1 MLYTCNVHVVCR
13 SGLLRKPSPNRSTK
27 GVLSRNKL
35 KLCYKHIT
43 CMLYVGQD
51 SFRTHVLTGL
61 LKDFCPERNESYVRK
76 VYAVCRTGL
85 FQNPCPNTSVDV
97 FIRRTGLLRK
107 PCLDRS
113 FEGVLSQKK
122 WKLCYIYILS
132 TNSSCLYSA
141 VSLTLV
147 REQRFIRIFYYYYYV
162 RHEF

>member
-27 GVLSRNKL
+27 GVLSRKKW

-43 CMLYVGQD
+43 YMLYVGQD

-61 LKDFCPERNESYVRK
+61 LKEFCPERNGSYVCK

-97 FIRRTGLLRK
+97 FIRQTGLLLK

-113 FEGVLSQKK
+113 FEGVLSKKK
-122 WKLCYIYILS
+122 WKLCYIYM
-132 TNSSCLYSA
+132 YS
-141 VSLTLV
+141 V
-147 REQRFIRIFYYYYYV
+147 QK
-162 RHEF
+162 